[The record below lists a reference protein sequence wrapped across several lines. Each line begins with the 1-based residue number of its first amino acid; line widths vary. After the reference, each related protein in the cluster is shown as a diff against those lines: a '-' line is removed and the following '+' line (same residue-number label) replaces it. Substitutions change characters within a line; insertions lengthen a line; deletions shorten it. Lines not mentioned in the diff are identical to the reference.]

1 MANNDSDPVVDFQ
14 IAHVELQSAK
24 KKYETYKETLRKIP
38 EDGVLL
44 GEIIN
49 VKLSQ
54 SQSLLNLV
62 DSLERMAKPM
72 AFCCGG
78 WVELEQ
84 NDTAARL
91 LMHADKKNEFGWPI
105 TQLPVQELLEYC
117 TPAPYGDLD
126 KQETVYNPNVRLA
139 SECEA
144 SKFKFASKSDPNP
157 KPGRKKKV
165 EAPPQQVLLDYNL
178 NFLPIIRRKVSST
191 LANEKDVSLQC
202 YKMNVYSI
210 GGFFSAHVDTPVD
223 AARMIGTVVVCLP
236 CPHTGGELI
245 VKHKGVKE
253 EFLFANL
260 SADQGKIQW
269 AAFFSDCVHEILPV
283 KSGHRITVTY
293 NIIRKKPS
301 WSESW
306 FGSCKN
312 QSFFSGPEVA
322 ADQNATLD
330 NIVSDVHKIGQKKN
344 LEQLGIFLR
353 HMYTM
358 SALAEGNLKGLDQV
372 LCDGLASRGLTCH
385 RLTVLV
391 HEKEEMPDE
400 DGETY
405 LDGRRKVFAFSREDM
420 LYVNRQ
426 GPKPQHAGWKDVEF
440 IKDWSKGK
448 VLVDRKER
456 KPRNCGNY
464 TDPGEVD
471 QLYFQSTV
479 IIDIPE
485 RSGEQPPDDD
495 GDDVVE
501 EDDGDKEDDGEGP
514 SGRKRARIIASCP
527 LASKIQELFSN
538 IEASVQ

>member
-1 MANNDSDPVVDFQ
+1 MANCDSDPVAGFQ
-14 IAHVELQSAK
+14 NAQVELQSAK

-49 VKLSQ
+49 VELS
-54 SQSLLNLV
+54 SSRSMLNLV
-62 DSLERMAKPM
+62 DSLERMAKPR

-78 WVELEQ
+78 WVELMQ
-84 NDTAARL
+84 KDAGARL
-91 LMHADKKNEFGWPI
+91 QMHADKQNEFGWPI
-105 TQLPVQELLEYC
+105 TQLPVEELLEYC
-117 TPAPYGDLD
+117 TPAPYGDLE

-139 SECEA
+139 SECQA
-144 SKFKFASKSDPNP
+144 SKFKFARKPDP
-157 KPGRKKKV
+157 KPKSRRRKKM
-165 EAPPQQVLLDYNL
+165 EAHPPQVLLDYKL

-191 LANEKDVSLQC
+191 LANEKDVTLQC
-202 YKMNVYSI
+202 YKLNVYGI

-269 AAFFSDCVHEILPV
+269 AAFYSDCVHEILPV

-293 NIIRKKPS
+293 NIFRKKPS
-301 WSESW
+301 WSDSG

-312 QSFFSGPEVA
+312 HSFFSGPKIA

-330 NIVSDVHKIGQKKN
+330 NIVSDVLKIAQKKN

-353 HMYTM
+353 HKYTM
-358 SALAEGNLKGLDQV
+358 SALAKGNLKGLDQV
-372 LCDGLASRGLTCH
+372 LSDGLASRGLTCH
-385 RLTVLV
+385 HLTVLV
-391 HEKEEMPDE
+391 HEKDEMPDE
-400 DGETY
+400 LGETY
-405 LDGRRKVFAFSREDM
+405 LDEDDRRKVFAFSREDM
-420 LYVNRQ
+420 LYVNKQ

-448 VLVDRKER
+448 VLVDRKEIE
-456 KPRNCGNY
+456 PRNCGNY
-464 TDPGEVD
+464 TEPGEVD

-485 RSGEQPPDDD
+485 RSDEQPPEDD
-495 GDDVVE
+495 GDDIRQEDDE
-501 EDDGDKEDDGEGP
+501 EDDGD
-514 SGRKRARIIASCP
+514 SSNGRKRARIIAVFPGSD
-527 LASKIQELFSN
+527 SE
-538 IEASVQ
+538 